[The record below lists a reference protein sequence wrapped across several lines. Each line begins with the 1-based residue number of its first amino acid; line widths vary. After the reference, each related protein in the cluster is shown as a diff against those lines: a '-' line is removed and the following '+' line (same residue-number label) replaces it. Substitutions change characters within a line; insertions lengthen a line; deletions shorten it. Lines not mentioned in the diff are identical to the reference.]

1 MARNKRNS
9 RTDFY
14 SARLLF
20 ISLLEGGQARRSNLY
35 DDCVIVFRAK
45 GFDHAFRRAL
55 DIGKGLEITYKNAF
69 GQTVRWALVE
79 IVNLDRV
86 GKSID
91 GSEVASKLHRRIR
104 KEPIALTKRF
114 HPERSKPSESF

>member
-1 MARNKRNS
+1 MAKNKRNS

-20 ISLLEGGQARRSNLY
+20 ISLLESGQAKKSNLY
-35 DDCVIVFRAK
+35 DDYVIVFRAT
-45 GFDHAFRRAL
+45 GFDHAFKRAL
-55 DIGKGLEITYKNAF
+55 DIGKGQEITYKNAF

-79 IVNLDRV
+79 IVNLDCV
-86 GKSID
+86 GKRID
-91 GSEVASKLHRRIR
+91 GREVASKLHRRIT

-114 HPERSKPSESF
+114 QPERSKPHESF